1 MYSFKNIKPYLF
13 NKRLFFILILGFS
26 SGLPLALT
34 SSTLQAWY
42 TVSGVNI
49 LTIGFLGFVGQPYV
63 YKFLWAPLMDR
74 FEIPVLG
81 RRRGWMF
88 ITQTSLLLT
97 IVGMSFV
104 EPARHPY
111 FLGGLGLLAAFF
123 SASQDINID
132 AYRTDLLKPEER
144 GMGAAVAVTGYRI
157 AMLVSGGFALVLA
170 AEIGWHYTYMLM
182 GCLMLAGMI
191 SSLTAP
197 DPTYVADAPESIIK
211 AALDPLRDL
220 FNRESGLIILVFI
233 IIYKLSYE
241 FILTMTPTFLLRDLG
256 FTLIQV
262 GTINKGIGFAAL
274 LLGIFCGGILLIRMG
289 ILRALF
295 IFGSLQAV
303 GNLGYMCLA
312 LVGKDLT
319 LLISVISA
327 ENFFAGMEASAFV
340 AFLMSL
346 CNHKYTAMQF
356 ALFSALATVGRVIA
370 GPIGALIVMHSNW
383 AHLYFWSFVIA
394 LPALTLL
401 WTQRRKFERVLV

>member
-1 MYSFKNIKPYLF
+1 
-13 NKRLFFILILGFS
+13 
-26 SGLPLALT
+26 
-34 SSTLQAWY
+34 
-42 TVSGVNI
+42 
-49 LTIGFLGFVGQPYV
+49 
-63 YKFLWAPLMDR
+63 
-74 FEIPVLG
+74 
-81 RRRGWMF
+81 
-88 ITQTSLLLT
+88 
-97 IVGMSFV
+97 
-104 EPARHPY
+104 
-111 FLGGLGLLAAFF
+111 
-123 SASQDINID
+123 
-132 AYRTDLLKPEER
+132 
-144 GMGAAVAVTGYRI
+144 
-157 AMLVSGGFALVLA
+157 
-170 AEIGWHYTYMLM
+170 
-182 GCLMLAGMI
+182 
-191 SSLTAP
+191 
-197 DPTYVADAPESIIK
+197 
-211 AALDPLRDL
+211 
-220 FNRESGLIILVFI
+220 
-233 IIYKLSYE
+233 
-241 FILTMTPTFLLRDLG
+241 MTPTFLLRDLG